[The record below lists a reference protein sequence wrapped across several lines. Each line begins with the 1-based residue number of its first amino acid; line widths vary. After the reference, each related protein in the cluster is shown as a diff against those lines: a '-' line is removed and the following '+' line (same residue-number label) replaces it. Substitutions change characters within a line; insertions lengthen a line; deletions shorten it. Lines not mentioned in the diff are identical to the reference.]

1 MTAAAAIVFAG
12 IFWLATHYGEVS
24 AQLAGMIDQTA
35 AIRTTAPVSPPPK
48 STDFTPPPK
57 LSGLTNSAPAMVPPP
72 AAVAKSQSA
81 APPPVAAA
89 RIPVAPV
96 ASSAAPAGAI
106 VAAHPATPRL
116 SQIELAADTVD
127 VPPNEPSASV
137 LVHRKGNV
145 RDRVGFTWW
154 TESGTAKPVT
164 DFAPVSPHVEYFE
177 EGKSTVTLSIRL
189 TDTLRAQ
196 DKSFYVMIDEPQEG
210 GTLGPRG
217 LTMVTLP
224 ANQSPR

>member
-1 MTAAAAIVFAG
+1 MT
-12 IFWLATHYGEVS
+12 
-24 AQLAGMIDQTA
+24 
-35 AIRTTAPVSPPPK
+35 PV
-48 STDFTPPPK
+48 T
-57 LSGLTNSAPAMVPPP
+57 
-72 AAVAKSQSA
+72 
-81 APPPVAAA
+81 
-89 RIPVAPV
+89 PV
-96 ASSAAPAGAI
+96 ASTAAPAVAT

-127 VPPNEPSASV
+127 VPLNEPSASV

-196 DKSFYVMIDEPQEG
+196 DKSFYVVIDEPQEG
-210 GTLGPRG
+210 GTLGPRA

-224 ANQSPR
+224 GNQPSR